1 MDPTNNHRSSAGMT
15 TQKLKLPSKTRL
27 RIALA
32 VERFRLFRFHPIEAL
47 TLFWRF
53 DEWLRS
59 NELTLGQLQELAA
72 TRGTQWAK
80 EAARGIGI
88 LIGMVLCFFVLA
100 SYWAFTFYTGPA
112 TQLDTAPGPV
122 IEAPSGF
129 EKANPLDSYTYLGAE
144 DAATLRLQPDVINIA
159 VLGNGY
165 GARYMRDFGTSLI
178 TNPTQWTRVND
189 RLVVD
194 AFSVDST
201 LSFVTIQLGT
211 QTYHLNV
218 GQGFIDIKEG
228 RTLFLVDRF
237 GQLWSI
243 PLSKEPLMEL
253 AKAKAAIEKHLSPNP
268 DLSFTL
274 KN

>member
-1 MDPTNNHRSSAGMT
+1 MDPPNDHRSSAGLK

-32 VERFRLFRFHPIEAL
+32 MERFRLFRFHPIEAFS
-47 TLFWRF
+47 LFWWF

-59 NELTLGQLQELAA
+59 NELTLGQLQEFAA
-72 TRGTQWAK
+72 TRGTKWAK

-88 LIGMVLCFFVLA
+88 LVGMIICFLILA

-129 EKANPLDSYTYLGAE
+129 EKANPLDSYTYLSAE
-144 DAATLRLQPDVINIA
+144 DAAELRSQPDVINIA
-159 VLGNGY
+159 LLGNGY
-165 GARYMRDFGTSLI
+165 GARYMRDFGTSLS

-194 AFSVDST
+194 AYSVDST
-201 LSFVTIQLGT
+201 LSFVTVQLGT
-211 QTYHLNV
+211 QKYHLNV
-218 GQGFIDIKEG
+218 GQGFIDAKEG
-228 RTLFLVDRF
+228 RSLFLVDRF

-243 PLSKEPLMEL
+243 PLSKEPLVDL
-253 AKAKAAIEKHLSPNP
+253 AKAKAAIEKHVSANP
-268 DLSFTL
+268 DLSYTL